1 MDNEFDL
8 SEVSTKELV
17 EELRKREGVF
27 TNYAEP
33 YDVYSVKTGDG
44 QIDDK
49 GPAIILTVID

>member
-1 MDNEFDL
+1 MDKEFDL

-17 EELRKREGVF
+17 EELIKREGVF

-33 YDVYSVKTGDG
+33 YEPYSVKTGDG
-44 QIDDK
+44 QIDDE

>member
-1 MDNEFDL
+1 MDYEFDL

-33 YDVYSVKTGDG
+33 YEPYSVKTGDG

>member
-1 MDNEFDL
+1 MDFDL

-27 TNYAEP
+27 TNIAEP
-33 YDVYSVKTGDG
+33 YEAYSVKTGNDTR
-44 QIDDK
+44 DDK